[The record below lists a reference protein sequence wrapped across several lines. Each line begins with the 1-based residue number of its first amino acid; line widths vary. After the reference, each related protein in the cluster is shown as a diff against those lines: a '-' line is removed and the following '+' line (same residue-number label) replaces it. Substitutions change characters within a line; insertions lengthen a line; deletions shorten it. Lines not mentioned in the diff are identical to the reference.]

1 MEDDGKTRSQP
12 ERLRE
17 NPSQRPEAGMPLEE
31 KIRRPGNGRRTRRG
45 QALGNQVGIRGQPE
59 GWRQGAE
66 EGQFERGWG

>member
-1 MEDDGKTRSQP
+1 
-12 ERLRE
+12 
-17 NPSQRPEAGMPLEE
+17 MPLEE

-59 GWRQGAE
+59 GRRQGTE